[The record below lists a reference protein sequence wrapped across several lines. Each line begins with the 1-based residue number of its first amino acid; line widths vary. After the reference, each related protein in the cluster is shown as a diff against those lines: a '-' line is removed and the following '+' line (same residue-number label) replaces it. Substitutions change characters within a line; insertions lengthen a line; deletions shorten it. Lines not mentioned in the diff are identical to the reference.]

1 MCGHIDE
8 VAHEPQIT
16 PVGRG
21 YGGDRP
27 IHRHDD
33 GVVVAVETDITLA
46 QRTAERRRRRRRPAG
61 GDERHRARHGHD
73 TGDDAP
79 HRGAGHDAEPN
90 IRAMELNLADLFER
104 VAATVPDRLALVAG
118 ERRLTYAQLDDRASR
133 VAHHLLAAGVDPGA
147 WVGIH
152 AYNRAEWLESMIGCF
167 KARCVPINVNYRYV
181 ADELRY
187 LFDNADLVALFYEA
201 EFGPR
206 VESIMGEVRSLRHF
220 VRIDDETATTDAIAA
235 VAYEDALAAAS
246 TGSLPGRSADDLYVL
261 YTGGTTGMPK
271 GVMWRQ
277 EDIFFA
283 AMGGGNYG
291 GPAITAPEQIV
302 DNLSSAP
309 LVTLALA
316 PLMHGNAQWTA
327 FVTLFGGNTCVLS
340 TDRRLDAD
348 RVWDLIEREG
358 VNTVSLVGDAMARPL
373 VDALA
378 HRAAPASLFALVS
391 GGAILSPAIKAEMNA
406 RMPSV
411 AVLDSFG
418 ASETGANGAVDV
430 TERGPRFRMNDSTT
444 VIDDDFRIA
453 AVGRVGMLAR
463 RGHVPLGYWKD
474 ESKTAATFVEVDG
487 VRWAIPGDQAVI
499 EADGTIT
506 VLGRGSQCINSGGE
520 KIFPEEVEAALK
532 SHPAVFDAT
541 VVGVPDARFG
551 ERVSAVVQFRPDHR
565 AGLDDLAAHCRD
577 HIAGYKVPKEIV
589 VVGELVRSP
598 SGKPDYRWA
607 KSLAVA
613 QSNPG

>member
-1 MCGHIDE
+1 
-8 VAHEPQIT
+8 
-16 PVGRG
+16 
-21 YGGDRP
+21 
-27 IHRHDD
+27 
-33 GVVVAVETDITLA
+33 
-46 QRTAERRRRRRRPAG
+46 
-61 GDERHRARHGHD
+61 
-73 TGDDAP
+73 
-79 HRGAGHDAEPN
+79 
-90 IRAMELNLADLFER
+90 MEFNLADLFER

-118 ERRLTYAQLDDRASR
+118 EDRLTYAQLDDRSSR
-133 VAHHLLAAGVDPGA
+133 VARHLLDSGIEPGA

-152 AYNRAEWLESMIGCF
+152 SFNRAEWLEAMIGCF

-187 LFDNADLVALFYEA
+187 LFDNADLAALFYEA

-206 VESIMGEVRSLRHF
+206 VESIIGELPGLRHL
-220 VRIDDETATTDAIAA
+220 VRLDDATGTTDDLDS
-235 VAYEDALAAAS
+235 VAYEDALARAS
-246 TGSLPGRSADDLYVL
+246 ADARPDRSPDDLYVL

-291 GPAITAPEQIV
+291 GPPIAKPEEIT

-340 TDRRLDAD
+340 TDRRFDAD
-348 RVWDLIEREG
+348 RVWDLIEHEG
-358 VNTVSLVGDAMARPL
+358 INTISLVGDAMARPL
-373 VDALA
+373 VDALS
-378 HRAAPASLFALVS
+378 HRTSPPSLFALVS
-391 GGAILSPAIKAEMNA
+391 GGAILSPAIKAEMNE

-430 TERGPRFRMNDSTT
+430 TEKGPRFRMNESTT
-444 VIDDDFRIA
+444 VIDEHFRVA
-453 AVGRVGMLAR
+453 SVGAVGMLAR
-463 RGHVPLGYWKD
+463 RGHVPVGYWKD

-499 EADGTIT
+499 EPDGTIT

-541 VVGVPDARFG
+541 VVGVPDERFG
-551 ERVSAVVQFRPDHR
+551 ERVSAVVQFRP
-565 AGLDDLAAHCRD
+565 AQQAELDELASHCRE

-589 VVGELVRSP
+589 VVDELVRSP

-607 KSLAVA
+607 KALAA
-613 QSNPG
+613 EHTH